1 MTTDINSFDSI
12 VVGAGF
18 AGAVAARELAERAGE
33 KVLVLESRDHI
44 GGNCYDE
51 PDKYGILVH
60 VYGPHIF
67 HTNSE
72 RAYKYL
78 SRFTEW
84 IDYSH
89 EVVAKV
95 GDEEIP
101 VPFNLN
107 TLRQVFPE
115 DADELEA
122 LLIETFGEGARVPIL
137 KLREAE
143 DERLRKIADY
153 VYRNIFLKYTMKQW
167 GKKPEEIDPSVSGRV
182 PVVISHD
189 NRYFQDKWQGM
200 PKEGF
205 TRLFERLLDHE
216 GITVKTGVDAG
227 SFIKIE
233 GDRIMV
239 HDDAPSD
246 EGSTS
251 KRMTSE
257 TRDYR
262 EFTGKVIYTGLLD
275 ELFDCRYG
283 RLPYRS
289 LRFEVECR
297 DEDRFQSHGVVN
309 YTVSEDFTR
318 ISEFKYLT
326 GQLDLHGTT
335 IMREYPFAYSG
346 AEGEV
351 PYYAINN
358 PENDALYARYKE
370 LADQVGLIPLGRL
383 AEYKYYNIDAI
394 VDHALEVMDGLIDN

>member
-18 AGAVAARELAERAGE
+18 AGAVAARELAERGGE

-107 TLRQVFPE
+107 TLRQVFPK
-115 DADELEA
+115 DAEELEA

-143 DERLRKIADY
+143 DERLQKIADY

-205 TRLFERLLDHE
+205 TKLFERLLDHE

-233 GDRIMV
+233 NDRILV
-239 HDDAPSD
+239 CDDVPD
-246 EGSTS
+246 ECDRDKASAS
-251 KRMTSE
+251 KAGE
-257 TRDYR
+257 KKK
-262 EFTGKVIYTGLLD
+262 FTGKVIYTGLLD

-289 LRFEVECR
+289 LRFDVECR

-318 ISEFKYLT
+318 ISEFKHLT

-394 VDHALEVMDGLIDN
+394 VDHALDVMDGLIEG